1 MKTVTFAA
9 LAVMGAGLIASSA
22 SAAPINP
29 VPGIAP
35 APSLNVIQV
44 DNKKWKGYHNR
55 KWRHRRHHDND
66 FSFGFGFGVPFVG
79 LGIRPYYDRD
89 VDCIGRWH
97 RHRSGRL
104 HCHGQLV
111 YDY

>member
-1 MKTVTFAA
+1 MKTVTLAA
-9 LAVMGAGLIASSA
+9 LAVMGAGLAASSA

-29 VPGIAP
+29 APGIAT

-44 DNKKWKGYHNR
+44 GNKKWNHSR
-55 KWRHRRHHDND
+55 KWRHRRHRDND
-66 FSFGFGFGVPFVG
+66 FNFGFGFGLPFVA
-79 LGIRPYYDRD
+79 LGAAPYYDRD

-97 RHRSGRL
+97 RHYRRL